1 MSQPAAASRTRG
13 ADASALSGGVAR
25 ELKRARVAK
34 KSVVATMSVS
44 AGSIVA
50 PDDLCDDLS
59 EALVAAG
66 EDAAA
71 SVYPM
76 KRLGTPEDVASLIGF
91 LVSEEASWIT
101 GETIRVDGGLL
112 ATGGL

>member
-1 MSQPAAASRTRG
+1 MNA
-13 ADASALSGGVAR
+13 
-25 ELKRARVAK
+25 
-34 KSVVATMSVS
+34 
-44 AGSIVA
+44 VA
-50 PDDLCDDLS
+50 PGVVKTKFA